1 LLPLLARSHRGGS
14 DGVLANGTKG
24 LDQSDEEVKDGTFGA
39 LDIDGMTRD
48 HMRLRAVSSAMV
60 VG

>member
-1 LLPLLARSHRGGS
+1 
-14 DGVLANGTKG
+14 
-24 LDQSDEEVKDGTFGA
+24 LDQSDEAVKDGTFGS